1 MRNNLVLAA
10 AVGYNFNQIELFIK
24 SLRNYFSDKI
34 CIIIDANNINLEKK
48 LKEYGC
54 EVITT
59 NINKKKIQFKR
70 YEIFE
75 KYLENK
81 EYNYILLCD
90 CRDIYF
96 QSNPFNFNYKSSIN
110 FFLED
115 IKIKDC
121 PYNSNWIIK
130 TYGEKKFNEISDETI
145 LCSGTVLGKKEK
157 IKEYLK
163 FINQHIKKFRYKK
176 RFKYFITLRVDPEGR
191 GCDQGH
197 ANFLVHKSLI
207 KDLSLYTNA
216 EGPFA
221 TVFYLNEIKFD
232 AENRLINKL
241 GDPYVLVHQYDKKW
255 NMFENT
261 INYLKKKY
269 KII

>member
-10 AVGYNFNQIELFIK
+10 AVGYNFKQIELFIK

-110 FFLED
+110 FFQKTLKL
-115 IKIKDC
+115 KIVHITQTGLLKHTGKKNLMKFQMRQFFVRAL
-121 PYNSNWIIK
+121 YQ
-130 TYGEKKFNEISDETI
+130 EKK
-145 LCSGTVLGKKEK
+145 KK
-157 IKEYLK
+157 
-163 FINQHIKKFRYKK
+163 
-176 RFKYFITLRVDPEGR
+176 LR
-191 GCDQGH
+191 
-197 ANFLVHKSLI
+197 
-207 KDLSLYTNA
+207 
-216 EGPFA
+216 
-221 TVFYLNEIKFD
+221 
-232 AENRLINKL
+232 
-241 GDPYVLVHQYDKKW
+241 
-255 NMFENT
+255 NT
-261 INYLKKKY
+261 
-269 KII
+269 